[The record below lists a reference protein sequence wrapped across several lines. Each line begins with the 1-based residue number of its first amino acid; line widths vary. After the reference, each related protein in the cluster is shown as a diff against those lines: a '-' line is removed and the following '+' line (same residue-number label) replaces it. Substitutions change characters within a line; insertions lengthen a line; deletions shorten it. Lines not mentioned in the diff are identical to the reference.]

1 MAGYLLDTNTFI
13 WLTQDPGRLGPKA
26 KKILTESRLYLSPIS
41 VFEIRVKI
49 STGKLKLSDNVLQLI
64 SIHDIET
71 IDLKIAQINNYKVF
85 SQANRDP
92 FDNALLTI
100 AKQNKLKFI
109 TSDEKIL
116 KLNKSLN
123 WIVDSRL

>member
-1 MAGYLLDTNTFI
+1 MVGYLLDTNTFI